1 MNPVILGNGLLGSE
15 LTKQTGWDN
24 LSRSVNGLDLTDIT
38 TWSHLLLPYDVIIN
52 CIAYTKTYDNNKQ
65 LHWDVNYKA
74 VAELVDYCN
83 NHGKKLVHIS
93 TDYIYTNSESKATEE
108 SVPAHLETWYGY
120 TKLLGDAHV
129 QLKSKN
135 YLICRESHKPYP
147 FPYKQAWDDIE
158 TNCDFAPTIAK
169 LITQLI
175 NKGATG
181 VFNVGTEVKSI
192 FELAFK
198 NGFDVDPISTPINA
212 PRDISMNLSKL
223 EIFLHED

>member
-158 TNCDFAPTIAK
+158 TNCDFVPTIAG

-223 EIFLHED
+223 ETFLHED